1 MGWRST
7 FAFSSCSPPTSS
19 ANPFAEGIDRLS
31 VQRLPLVSRAP
42 YSCFKKKAFREM
54 DMKTIFM
61 GGVAA
66 LALAGC
72 ATTPDARVSAEA
84 AAVDAA
90 AHAAADAIDAAATA
104 PAPMPDNL
112 LLADWTGPYGG
123 VPPWDKVRPELFDE
137 AIQYSIDELKRE
149 TETILANPA
158 PPTFANTIEASEK
171 TGDRIGNVLSLLGV
185 MTDNKSTD
193 AYEALDKKWSPKLTA
208 VFDELRLDPR
218 YFARIEAIYNQRDS
232 LGLDA
237 KQMRLLSRTYDGLV
251 RGGAKL
257 APAEK
262 EQLKAYNKELSSAFS
277 EFNSRL
283 LADEKGFTQA
293 SEAEMAGV
301 PKEIRDAA
309 AALAKDKG
317 LPAGIYAIR
326 TTRSAV
332 EPVLTFGTNR
342 GLRERVFKAFT
353 NRGDNA
359 NANDTNAIIAKI
371 VKLRA
376 DRAHLLGYKTHA
388 DLRMQD
394 TMAKTPARAM
404 DLMMRVWPAAV
415 KRVNEEV
422 ADMKPLAARDGIRT
436 FEPWDYRFYM
446 EKVRKAKYDLSQDE
460 IKPYFQLDNLVKG
473 MQWSAERLYD
483 LKFTENTGTVPVF
496 DPDVR
501 TYEVT
506 HAKTGEVIGLWY
518 LDTYAREG
526 KRSGAWATGYRDSSG
541 ILGYRKKLQ
550 SNNNNF
556 IKPAPGQPILVSL
569 DDASTLFH
577 EFGHSIHGLL
587 TKTYYSSLGGSQ
599 RDFVE
604 YPSQVN
610 ENWLLTRPVLEKF
623 ALHYQTGKPMP
634 ESLVKKIEASDTFN
648 QGFATVEYLSSALV
662 DMKLHTKEDGVVDA
676 DAFERQALA
685 ELGMPREM
693 VMRHRLPQFGH
704 LFSSD
709 SYSAGYYSY
718 LWSETMDADTWAAF
732 EEAGD
737 PFNRAIADRF
747 RIILLSTGNET
758 DRAEAYR
765 LFRGRDPDV
774 RALLKRRGFPT
785 N

>member
-1 MGWRST
+1 M
-7 FAFSSCSPPTSS
+7 
-19 ANPFAEGIDRLS
+19 
-31 VQRLPLVSRAP
+31 
-42 YSCFKKKAFREM
+42 KAFWL
-54 DMKTIFM
+54 
-61 GGVAA
+61 GGAAA
-66 LALAGC
+66 LALTGC
-72 ATTPDARVSAEA
+72 ATTGDVAMADNPPISEPGAVEMANAAPAAEA
-84 AAVDAA
+84 SP
-90 AHAAADAIDAAATA
+90 ATGPVPAEA
-104 PAPMPDNL
+104 PASNNP
-112 LLADWTGPYGG
+112 LLANWSGPYDG
-123 VPPWDKVRPELFDE
+123 VPPWDRVKPEQFDE
-137 AIQYSIDELKRE
+137 AIQYSIDELRRE
-149 TETILANPA
+149 TEAILANTA

-171 TGDRIGNVLSLLGV
+171 TGDRLGNVLSIFSV
-185 MTDNKSTD
+185 MTDNKSNE
-193 AYEALDKKWSPKLTA
+193 AYEALDKKWSPQLTA

-218 YFARIEAIYNQRDS
+218 WFARVDALYTQRDS

-237 KQMRLLSRTYDGLV
+237 KQMRLLTRTYDALV

-257 APAEK
+257 EGAQK
-262 EQLKAYNKELSSAFS
+262 DQLKAYNKDLSSAFS
-277 EFNSRL
+277 DFNSKL

-293 SEAEMAGV
+293 SAAEMAGV
-301 PKEIRDAA
+301 PSEIRDAA
-309 AALAKDKG
+309 AALAKEKG
-317 LPAGIYAIR
+317 LPAGTFAIR

-342 GLRERVFKAFT
+342 ALRERVFKAFV
-353 NRGDNA
+353 NRGDNG
-359 NANDTNAIIAKI
+359 NANDTNAIIARI

-376 DRAHLLGYKTHA
+376 DRAHLLGYKSHA
-388 DLRMQD
+388 ELRMQD
-394 TMAKTPARAM
+394 TMAKTPERAM

-415 KRVNEEV
+415 KRVHEEV
-422 ADMKPLAARDGIRT
+422 ADMKPLAAKDGIKT

-473 MQWSAERLYD
+473 MHWSAERLYD

-501 TYEVT
+501 TFEVT

-541 ILGYRKKLQ
+541 ILGYRKKLS

-556 IKPAPGQPILVSL
+556 IKPAPGQPVLVSL

-577 EFGHSIHGLL
+577 EFGHAIHALL

-634 ESLVKKIEASDTFN
+634 AALLKKIEASDTFN

-662 DMKLHTKEDGVVDA
+662 DMKLHTKEDGIVDA
-676 DAFERQALA
+676 DAFEKQTLA

-709 SYSAGYYSY
+709 AYSAGYYSY

-732 EEAGD
+732 EESGD
-737 PFNRAIADRF
+737 PFNRTIADRF

-765 LFRGRDPDV
+765 QFRGRDPDV